1 MTKSRSTLDTPLRE
15 QLDKLVAFQ
24 GQEAPVVSLYLNLEP
39 DQHGRDNFEVFCRKA
54 FADQLKVYNERS
66 PQRANLEGD
75 FERIRTYLANDI
87 NRSANGVAIFSSAG
101 AGDFFEAVQLDVP
114 IDDHWLFIGSV
125 PHVYPLMRLIDQYP
139 RYASVVLDTN
149 QARIFVFGL
158 GTVEQRQEV
167 KGVKTRRSSMGGWS
181 QARYQRRAENFH
193 LHHVKEVVDTLDRV
207 VRTDNI
213 QYLVVVGDDV
223 VVPMVKEALPQH
235 LAEKVVDVLRLDRH
249 AGEDEI
255 VEATLDALRQ
265 KDAETDKERVERLI
279 DAWQGGGLG
288 AVGPEA
294 TMRALQLG
302 QVDELLIAAAP
313 DVLKPVQKM
322 PDDAAPEP
330 VATDTTAPAAATDQQ
345 LQLSQE
351 LVARAQQTGARVR
364 IIEDA
369 ELLRDHGGVGA
380 ILRFRI

>member
-265 KDAETDKERVERLI
+265 KDAETDKERVEQLI

>member
-24 GQEAPVVSLYLNLEP
+24 GQEAPVVSLYLNLAP

-213 QYLVVVGDDV
+213 QHLVVVGDDV

-265 KDAETDKERVERLI
+265 KDAETDKERVEQLI
-279 DAWQGGGLG
+279 NAWQGGGLG

-294 TMRALQLG
+294 TMRALQMG

-369 ELLRDHGGVGA
+369 EVLRDHGGVGA